1 MKREF
6 RVTIDAQGN
15 QAAEEFLNTLRKVG
29 EKAEFEHGIT
39 VNVERI
45 DTTDVED
52 ASFSKG
58 DNYGD

>member
-6 RVTIDAQGN
+6 RVTIESEGN
-15 QAAEEFLNTLRKVG
+15 QAAEELFNTLNKLC

-39 VNVERI
+39 VDVERI

-58 DNYGD
+58 GNYGD

>member
-15 QAAEEFLNTLRKVG
+15 QAAEEFLNTLKKVS

-39 VNVERI
+39 VDVERLE
-45 DTTDVED
+45 TTDVED

-58 DNYGD
+58 GEVSE